1 MILALKTPLVET
13 IIGTKIDF
21 LNQFNIFFT
30 FFFPANFVHFNS
42 STGLI
47 LLFLP
52 FFYNTVSPAT
62 AQPLLLLNLSRDPFN
77 SISYLHKSAWKS
89 DLGRQTISQFVIN
102 YFFYT
107 TCHLLLSME
116 DLVTT
121 ATLLPCQKGLR
132 RYKLLPLRYT
142 NKD

>member
-30 FFFPANFVHFNS
+30 LFFPANFVQFNS

-52 FFYNTVSPAT
+52 FFYNTIFPAT
-62 AQPLLLLNLSRDPFN
+62 PSEFIKGSIQFNFLFAQECLE
-77 SISYLHKSAWKS
+77 
-89 DLGRQTISQFVIN
+89 V
-102 YFFYT
+102 
-107 TCHLLLSME
+107 
-116 DLVTT
+116 
-121 ATLLPCQKGLR
+121 
-132 RYKLLPLRYT
+132 
-142 NKD
+142 